1 MKLLRS
7 SKSRSL
13 ASLLPRISLA
23 ALGFTLAV
31 APMIWA
37 QGQGSLSQDER
48 EAIKHLVQRVEELE
62 SQVNQLKAEL
72 SKSATRTLEPAAVV
86 ESGKPEDRGEV
97 STEVSSIHQKTAD
110 EGLPQGAPRSQLHWF
125 ADVGYRA
132 SDAKG
137 AHTAFLLGQVD
148 LFTTSR
154 LSEQTSVLAEIVMKA
169 NSDNRFVTNVER
181 ILLQYSPSDYFN
193 IAAGR
198 YHTAIGYYNTQYHHG
213 AWFETAINRPLIF
226 APSGG
231 LIPIHNVGVSVNGRI
246 PSGGLGLRYLAEIGN
261 GQASRST
268 TAEPTQNLT
277 DEDNHKAFNLGILAR
292 PAWSPGLQAGFSV
305 YRDRLM
311 PPGSLSVEHTLMAA
325 HLVFRTSS
333 YEWLSEVMVARNGLG
348 NTGLVYHTPGFYVQG
363 ARRFD
368 RLWPYFRYQYVNAPG
383 GDPVFGSLGR
393 RQGPSFGVRFDIDE
407 FAAFKLQYDRLERR
421 QLDAINSISAQL
433 AFTF

>member
-1 MKLLRS
+1 MKLHRS

-13 ASLLPRISLA
+13 ASLLARISLA
-23 ALGFTLAV
+23 ALGFGLAV
-31 APMIWA
+31 APMVWA
-37 QGQGSLSQDER
+37 QGQDSLSDDER
-48 EAIKHLVQRVEELE
+48 ETIKRLVQRVEELE
-62 SQVNQLKAEL
+62 SQVKQLKAEL
-72 SKSATRTLEPAAVV
+72 AKSASSMVETAAVG
-86 ESGKPEDRGEV
+86 EGEKPVDRGEV
-97 STEVSSIHQKTAD
+97 STEASSIQRGSAD

-125 ADVGYRA
+125 ADVGARA

-137 AHTAFLLGQVD
+137 AHTSFLLGQVD

-154 LSEQTSVLAEIVMKA
+154 LSERTSVLAEIVMKA

-198 YHTAIGYYNTQYHHG
+198 YHTGVGYYNTQYHHG
-213 AWFETAINRPLIF
+213 AWFETAASRPLIF
-226 APSGG
+226 APTGG
-231 LIPIHNVGVSVNGRI
+231 LVPIHNVGVTVNGRI
-246 PSGGLGLRYLAEIGN
+246 PSGELGLRYLAEIGN
-261 GQASRST
+261 GQASRSS
-268 TAEPTQNLT
+268 TAEPTQNVT

-311 PPGSLSVEHTLMAA
+311 PPGSPSVGHTLMAA
-325 HLVFRTSS
+325 HLVLRTSS
-333 YEWLSEVMVARNGLG
+333 YEWLSEVLVARNGLG
-348 NTGLVYHTPGFYVQG
+348 STGLVYHTPGFYVQG

-368 RLWPYFRYQYVNAPG
+368 RVWPYFRYQYVNAPS
-383 GDPVFGSLGR
+383 GDPVFGSFGR

>member
-7 SKSRSL
+7 PKSGRL

-23 ALGFTLAV
+23 AVGFTLTV
-31 APMIWA
+31 ASTVWA
-37 QGQGSLSQDER
+37 QGQDPLSQGER
-48 EAIKHLVQRVEELE
+48 ETIQHLVERVEELE
-62 SQVNQLKAEL
+62 SQVKQLKAEL
-72 SKSATRTLEPAAVV
+72 SKSTLTMVQTAPVV
-86 ESGKPEDRGEV
+86 EGEKPEDRGEV
-97 STEVSSIHQKTAD
+97 SAEASSIHQKTAD
-110 EGLPQGAPRSQLHWF
+110 ESLPQGTPRSQLHWF

-137 AHTAFLLGQVD
+137 ARTAFLLGQVD

-154 LSEQTSVLAEIVMKA
+154 LSERTSVLAEIVMKA

-198 YHTAIGYYNTQYHHG
+198 YHTAVGYYNTQYHHG
-213 AWFETAINRPLIF
+213 AWFETAASRPLIF
-226 APSGG
+226 APTGG
-231 LIPIHNVGVSVNGRI
+231 LIPIHNVGVTVNGRI

-261 GQASRST
+261 GQASRSP

-311 PPGSLSVEHTLMAA
+311 PPGSPSLGHTLMAA
-325 HLVFRTSS
+325 HLILRTSS
-333 YEWLSEVMVARNGLG
+333 YEWLSEVMVARNDLG

-368 RLWPYFRYQYVNAPG
+368 RLWPYFRYQYVNAPS